1 MCTGIVETAEVSGSG
16 KGPHG
21 WFKLE
26 QVNVSYDH
34 PTDAQLDHAVNIDFV
49 NEKEGPSARVAV
61 ELSPES
67 ARKLVDIILTTLS
80 RRDPGAVRT
89 CSFSLRFLL
98 VSGLAQTALL
108 GSEKRRNA
116 KQSRHRN
123 NQLSDPPLP

>member
-34 PTDAQLDHAVNIDFV
+34 PTNAQLDQALNIDFV
-49 NEKEGPSARVAV
+49 NQKEGPSARVAV

-67 ARKLVDIILTTLS
+67 ARKLVDVILTTLS
-80 RRDPGAVRT
+80 RRDPSPVRT
-89 CSFSLRFLL
+89 
-98 VSGLAQTALL
+98 
-108 GSEKRRNA
+108 
-116 KQSRHRN
+116 
-123 NQLSDPPLP
+123 

>member
-16 KGPHG
+16 KGPRG

-34 PTDAQLDHAVNIDFV
+34 PTDAQLDHALNIDFV

-80 RRDPGAVRT
+80 RR
-89 CSFSLRFLL
+89 
-98 VSGLAQTALL
+98 
-108 GSEKRRNA
+108 
-116 KQSRHRN
+116 SRHIPTLRHLN
-123 NQLSDPPLP
+123 RLVRSVIASICSGGDLA